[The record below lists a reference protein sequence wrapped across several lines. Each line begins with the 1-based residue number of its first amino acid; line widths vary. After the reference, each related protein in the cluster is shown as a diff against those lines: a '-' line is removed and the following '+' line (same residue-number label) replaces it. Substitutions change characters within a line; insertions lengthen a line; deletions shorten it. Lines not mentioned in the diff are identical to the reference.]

1 MVTNLFLIS
10 LVYCPVLFAF
20 WPAPAF
26 LRLPQCA
33 ARLPL
38 PPGSGTAD
46 CRPLE
51 APAERGAVDPG
62 FAEVVGLVVAGTA
75 AAGVAVD
82 YYFGSAGFVVV
93 VVAFA
98 VVPVVCA

>member
-51 APAERGAVDPG
+51 APVEWGAVGPG
-62 FAEVVGLVVAGTA
+62 FPEVVGLVVGEKA
-75 AAGVAVD
+75 AAVAVGF
-82 YYFGSAGFVVV
+82 YFGAAGFVV